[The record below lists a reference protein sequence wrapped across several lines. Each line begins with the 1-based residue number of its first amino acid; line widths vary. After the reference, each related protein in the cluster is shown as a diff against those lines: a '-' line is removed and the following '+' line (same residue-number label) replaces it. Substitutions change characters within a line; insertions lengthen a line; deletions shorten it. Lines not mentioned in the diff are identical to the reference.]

1 MKIISKFT
9 DFYEYD
15 CYRYGA
21 PDESLRWVRETKTQK
36 YDERTNI
43 KPIKDIIDKLF
54 LCNLAQNQKLYT
66 GKYGDGFSVIISEE
80 LIGIYPYL
88 YYVPVLYYSVP
99 TYYCGHWKD
108 TKAMSIEDSIKCL
121 TIPGYYK
128 ECMER
133 YGINYKKYLIPEQV
147 LKAGK
152 PIKDFRGN
160 GRDII
165 NDSMIVENKEIFEYL
180 KTPVFVIKYDFLD
193 HARWNDERI
202 DIITDCNLM
211 EDTHILSAYPNILA
225 ERDIYN
231 DIENFLWSQK
241 QEPMSIPDN
250 KTKILSHGFDLKTSF
265 RKM

>member
-1 MKIISKFT
+1 M
-9 DFYEYD
+9 
-15 CYRYGA
+15 
-21 PDESLRWVRETKTQK
+21 ES
-36 YDERTNI
+36 
-43 KPIKDIIDKLF
+43 
-54 LCNLAQNQKLYT
+54 
-66 GKYGDGFSVIISEE
+66 
-80 LIGIYPYL
+80 
-88 YYVPVLYYSVP
+88 
-99 TYYCGHWKD
+99 
-108 TKAMSIEDSIKCL
+108 
-121 TIPGYYK
+121 
-128 ECMER
+128 

-152 PIKDFRGN
+152 PIKNFRGN

-250 KTKILSHGFDLKTSF
+250 KTKILYHGFDLKTSF

>member
-21 PDESLRWVRETKTQK
+21 PDESIRWIRESKTHK

-43 KPIKDIIDKLF
+43 KPIKDIVDNLF
-54 LCNLAQNQKLYT
+54 LCRLAQDRKFYT
-66 GKYGDGFSVIISEE
+66 GKYGSGYSVIISEQ
-80 LIGIYPYL
+80 IVGIYPYL
-88 YYVPVLYYSVP
+88 YYIPVLYYSIP
-99 TYYCGHWKD
+99 SYYTYRRED
-108 TKAMSIEDSIKCL
+108 TKKMTIEDSIKCL

-133 YGINYKKYLIPEQV
+133 YGLNYKKYLIPEQI

-165 NDSMIVENKEIFEYL
+165 HDSMIIENKEIFEYL
-180 KTPVFVIKYDFLD
+180 NTPVFVIDYDFLD
-193 HARWNDERI
+193 HIRWNDTRI
-202 DIITDCNLM
+202 VIKTDCNLM
-211 EDTHILSAYPNILA
+211 TETNILSAYPNILG

-241 QEPMSIPDN
+241 QEPISIPDN
-250 KTKILSHGFDLKTSF
+250 NTKILSHGFDLKTSF